1 MIAPSKSRTRGAYTV
16 TPLAGLP
23 VHSGQ
28 AVSELRSVFA
38 EKTNAV
44 QDARLRC
51 MNFAGKVRECI
62 VPKRTIGE
70 KQASGL

>member
-1 MIAPSKSRTRGAYTV
+1 LAPTLGGAYTV
-16 TPLAGLP
+16 TTLAGLP
-23 VHSGQ
+23 VNSGQ

-62 VPKRTIGE
+62 VPKRIIGE
-70 KQASGL
+70 KQASGP